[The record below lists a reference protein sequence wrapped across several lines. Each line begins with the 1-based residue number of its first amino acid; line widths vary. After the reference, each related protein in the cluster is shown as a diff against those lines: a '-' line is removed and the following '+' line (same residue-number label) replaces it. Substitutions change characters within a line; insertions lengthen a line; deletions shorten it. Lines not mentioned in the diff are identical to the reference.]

1 MYGLFGPQK
10 MNPVK
15 FSNILNVPLA
25 LQKAAKC
32 NDRGHMTCK
41 QLRHQQ
47 HINRHDHPTT
57 FSNINQSYGHVKLTN
72 K

>member
-10 MNPVK
+10 MNPVN

-47 HINRHDHPTT
+47 HINRHELSQTLIKVMAT
-57 FSNINQSYGHVKLTN
+57 
-72 K
+72 